1 MSKISV
7 DDLRG
12 HLRSTDSLGG
22 VDGRRWPPP
31 SPLPPPRSPLAPS
44 NPRLHASLGASSVKQ
59 FHLAREHTR
68 LAVEPGGFG
77 GEAEN
82 LGRRREKSCGRAGRA
97 CGRGFL
103 ARSQGVF
110 ACDRCSRPCARR
122 RRPCGDVRRGCR
134 PGSWACGC
142 SARTWLRGGFRGRH
156 PCRRPWPAR
165 NRRGRRS

>member
-44 NPRLHASLGASSVKQ
+44 NPRLHASPGASMVKR
-59 FHLAREHTR
+59 FRLAREHTR

-122 RRPCGDVRRGCR
+122 RRPCGDVRPGRR
-134 PGSWACGC
+134 PGFWACGC